1 MKDDLI
7 NLKNYIHFKKNNLK
21 RVCENDEAETHAKN
35 LKNKININD
44 NVDVREVMA
53 FNNKLVNISEKHE
66 DSNKKDK
73 SSSPERVIQEDEEI
87 NVEIVS
93 TQIKKK

>member
-1 MKDDLI
+1 
-7 NLKNYIHFKKNNLK
+7 
-21 RVCENDEAETHAKN
+21 
-35 LKNKININD
+35 
-44 NVDVREVMA
+44 MA

-93 TQIKKK
+93 TQI